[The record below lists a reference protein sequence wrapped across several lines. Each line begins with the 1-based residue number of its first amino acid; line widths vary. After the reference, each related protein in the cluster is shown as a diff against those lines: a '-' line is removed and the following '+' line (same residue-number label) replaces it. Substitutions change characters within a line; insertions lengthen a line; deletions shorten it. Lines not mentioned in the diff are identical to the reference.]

1 MSELYA
7 RPLAP
12 DQLERDRALDV
23 AQSILVQAPAGS
35 GKTDLLTRRFLALLS
50 EVEDPAQV
58 VAITFTRAAAAEMR
72 HRILSELESASSSR
86 PSPSTADPFS
96 MKSLARRALVHSHAL
111 GWQLIDLPAQLR
123 ISTIDSFCR
132 ELALQQPL
140 LAGFGN
146 DLRVSENPQ
155 ELYLRA
161 ARRTLRNIDDNR
173 APLSTAI
180 EELLLW
186 RDNNWNELE
195 DLLVETLSQRDRW
208 MHDFVLE
215 REPDWAALRE
225 RLERP
230 FAKAVRES
238 LNAFHDLL
246 ERIPGVREEA
256 VSLARFACTQSGGA
270 LYRDLAE
277 LVDFPAPPFASTEAL
292 EEARHAI
299 LCLAKLVLTN
309 EGAFRKKVYKSNGFP
324 SDCIPEKIRFRT
336 LVADLRKVGGLETSL
351 AKIRNLPPVRYTD
364 EDWRIVRA
372 CFTLLRHAA
381 AELRTVF
388 AEAGTV
394 DFIEITQ
401 IAQHVLRGG
410 DRLPSDA
417 AIAVADGIH
426 HLLVDEFQ
434 DTSRRQHHL
443 LANVAAA
450 WPDPIG
456 RSLFVV
462 GDPMQSIYFFRDAD
476 AELFARVRTYGL
488 EMPDGGSLSF
498 EFVPLTANFRTQPSL
513 IRDLNNV
520 FLKVFAANDGSGV
533 SFSPSDPSRDP
544 DADSSSP
551 LSLHL
556 EFSLQSERGSLLNS
570 NALLQAHDHDAP
582 LEGTR
587 AQQIAAIVS
596 LVRSRMEHV
605 AKARSRGEKYRI
617 AILGRTRSALAPI
630 AAAMREESIPFR
642 SVDLETLK
650 DRPEV
655 LDALALGR
663 ALLNPVDRVAW
674 LGVLRAPWCGLPLDE
689 LHRLTSSDD
698 KELLERPIPQLMRER
713 IYLLRPENQ
722 RAVRRILDVIESVT
736 GNSAVFPTRSFGTW
750 LQQAWLRLGGTHCV
764 DATGYANLMLL
775 WRCLDSMPN
784 GAQDFLGPTLSLALK
799 TLTAMPDPGANS
811 ECGVQLM
818 TIHKAKG
825 LEFEV
830 VVIPEL
836 QARNG
841 RSRNRLLSWLER
853 GLAQP
858 EETGEVT
865 EFLVAPVQSKGADR
879 GKAKEFVDRL
889 CAQRE
894 TQEMR
899 RILYVAATRARE
911 ELHLFARPEYKDD
924 AGNLSLV
931 EPKNSLLAT
940 AWPAFETEIR
950 ARFEEWKACR
960 AISPPAELLDIA
972 ASADNNLIVLPSRPK
987 ATLLRRLPAN
997 FTLEPSSETETIPN
1011 QLPLFGIAADAVF
1024 TRHEGGPFSRVL
1036 GTAVHRLLEEMAR
1049 LYPLHDWED
1058 AATTL
1063 TPLLPRVKAHI
1074 RSAGIS
1080 PTDANAI
1087 ASRALEIA
1095 IQASRDP
1102 TARWILSP
1110 HTGAASETAW
1120 TGLVANALRSVRV
1133 DRVFRAGLAPLSEG
1147 EEAWWVVDYKTA
1159 HADGLDPAAALPR
1172 LRSVFE
1178 PQLQTYAAILRSV
1191 IGQGLS
1197 IRAGLYYPRMVKFDW
1212 WATEV

>member
-12 DQLERDRALDV
+12 DHIERDRALDT

-35 GKTDLLTRRFLALLS
+35 GKTDLLTRRFLALLG

-96 MKSLARRALVHSHAL
+96 MESLARRALERSQAL
-111 GWQLIDLPAQLR
+111 GWQLIDLPGQLR

-140 LAGFGN
+140 VTGFGN

-161 ARRTLRNIDDNR
+161 ARRTLRNVDDNR

-195 DLLVETLSQRDRW
+195 DLLVETLGQRDRW

-215 REPDWAALRE
+215 REPNWAALRE

-246 ERIPGVREEA
+246 ERVPGARDEA

-277 LVDFPAPPFASTEAL
+277 LVDFPAPPFASSEAL
-292 EEARHAI
+292 EEARQAI

-309 EGAFRKKVYKSNGFP
+309 DGAFRRKVHKSNGFP
-324 SDCIPEKIRFRT
+324 TDCNPEKIRFLT
-336 LVADLRKVGGLETSL
+336 LVAGLRKVGGLETAL
-351 AKIRNLPPVRYTD
+351 ANVRNLPSVRYTD
-364 EDWRIVRA
+364 EEWRIVRA
-372 CFTLLRHAA
+372 CFTLLRHSV

-394 DFIEITQ
+394 DFIEI
-401 IAQHVLRGG
+401 AQTAQQVLRGG

-417 AIAVADGIH
+417 AIALADGIH

-443 LANVAAA
+443 LADLAAA
-450 WPDPIG
+450 WPDQIG

-476 AELFARVRTYGL
+476 AELFARVRAYGL
-488 EMPDGGSLSF
+488 EMPDGESLSL

-513 IRDLNNV
+513 IRDLNNA

-533 SFSPSDPSRDP
+533 SFSPADPARDP
-544 DADSSSP
+544 DAVSSSP

-556 EFSLQSERGSLLNS
+556 EFSRQAKRESFLKS
-570 NALLQAHDHDAP
+570 NALREAQNVNAP

-596 LVRSRMEHV
+596 LVRSRMERI
-605 AKARSRGEKYRI
+605 AQARSRGEKYRI

-630 AAAMREESIPFR
+630 AAALREESIPFR

-663 ALLNPVDRVAW
+663 ALLNPVNRVAW
-674 LGVLRAPWCGLPLDE
+674 LSVLRAPWCGLPLDE
-689 LHRLTSSDD
+689 LHSLTSCDD
-698 KELLERPIPQLMRER
+698 KELLERPIPQLIRER
-713 IYLLRPENQ
+713 IHFLQPENK
-722 RAVRRILDVIESVT
+722 RAVRRVLDVIDLVT

-750 LQQAWLRLGGTHCV
+750 LQQAWLRLGGMHCV
-764 DATGYANLMLL
+764 DRTGSANLMLL
-775 WRCLDSMPN
+775 WRCLDTLPN
-784 GAQDFLGPTLSLALK
+784 GAQDFLGPALSLALK
-799 TLTAMPDPGANS
+799 TLTAMPDPGTSS

-836 QARNG
+836 QARSG

-889 CAQRE
+889 CAKRE
-894 TQEMR
+894 AQEIR

-950 ARFEEWKACR
+950 ARFEEWKTR
-960 AISPPAELLDIA
+960 RPISPAAELLDIA

-987 ATLLRRLPAN
+987 ETLLRRLPAD
-997 FTLEPSSETETIPN
+997 FTLESSSEFETIPN

-1024 TRHEGGPFSRVL
+1024 TRHEGGAFSRVL
-1036 GTAVHRLLEEMAR
+1036 GTAAHRLLEEMAR
-1049 LYPLHDWED
+1049 LHPFDWEGT
-1058 AATTL
+1058 ATTL

-1080 PTDANAI
+1080 PTDANTI

-1110 HTGAASETAW
+1110 HVGAASETAW

-1133 DRVFRAGLAPLSEG
+1133 DRVFRAGLEPLSGG

-1159 HADGLDPAAALPR
+1159 HAEGLDPAAALPR
-1172 LRSVFE
+1172 LRSAFE
-1178 PQLQTYAAILRSV
+1178 PQLQTYAAILRNV
-1191 IGQGLS
+1191 IGRGVS
-1197 IRAGLYYPRMVKFDW
+1197 IRAGLYYPRMLKFDW